1 MKKSFLILFALSF
14 IISCNWRRIETG
26 DQNSSNQDHL
36 IMSTLWFQHSAEMR
50 ASFYQAF
57 NLAEIMLNRHLEVL
71 PANSKPA
78 IVIDIDET
86 VLDNSPFQGQV
97 IFDSKPYTQPFW
109 EEWTSLSIAETLPGA
124 LEFLNLAKEKGVEV
138 FYVTNRKETEREA
151 TLKNLVEQGLP
162 FAENKYLILRT
173 EESSKESRRK
183 KIAETYT
190 ILLLIGDNLNDF
202 AEVFE
207 NRNENNGFAAVD
219 EFKKEFGRRF
229 IILPNP
235 MYGEWERPFYNEI
248 ENLNE
253 SEKAKARK
261 RKLAGFR

>member
-1 MKKSFLILFALSF
+1 MKKSFLVLFALSF
-14 IISCNWRRIETG
+14 IISCNWKRIETT
-26 DQNSSNQDHL
+26 DENSSNQDHL

-57 NLAEIMLNRHLEVL
+57 NLAEIMLKKHLEGI
-71 PANSKPA
+71 PANARPA

-97 IFDSKPYTQPFW
+97 ILDAKPYSQAFW
-109 EEWTSLSIAETLPGA
+109 EEWTSQSLAETLPGA
-124 LEFLNLAKEKGVEV
+124 LDFLNLAKEKGVEV
-138 FYVTNRKETEREA
+138 FYVTNRKESERQA
-151 TLKNLVEQGLP
+151 TLKNLFEQGLP
-162 FAENKYLILRT
+162 FAEDKYLILRT
-173 EESSKESRRK
+173 DEGSKESRRK
-183 KIAETYT
+183 KIAETHS
-190 ILLLIGDNLNDF
+190 ILLLIGDNLNDL

-207 NRNENNGFAAVD
+207 NRNENNGFGAVD
-219 EFKKEFGRRF
+219 EFKEEFGNRF

-248 ENLNE
+248 ENLDE
-253 SEKAKARK
+253 SKKGKARI